1 MAELYQNLNTTS
13 KYTYRINECESEI
26 IVIELIIKRTNDKIS
41 KIRKIINSRS
51 GKLLT
56 SEDNIDYTDIK
67 KIMISLIDINNPN
80 KEINIIYNFN
90 NANKQNIIFDNN
102 IFIEL
107 FNKDNLLES
116 NYNIMNI

>member
-26 IVIELIIKRTNDKIS
+26 IVFELIIKRTNDKIN
-41 KIRKIINSRS
+41 KVRKIINSRS